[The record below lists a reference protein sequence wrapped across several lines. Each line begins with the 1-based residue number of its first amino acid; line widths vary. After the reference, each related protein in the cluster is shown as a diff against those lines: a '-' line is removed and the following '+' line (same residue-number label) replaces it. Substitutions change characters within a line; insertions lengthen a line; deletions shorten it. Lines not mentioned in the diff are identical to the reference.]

1 MHKSTKR
8 LFARI
13 AIVTLI
19 FEIIFQIG
27 GALLINC
34 GANIYKNEFFSMMI
48 SSILAAI
55 VVMLLIGVQDVN
67 LQYKRFSPLKY
78 IWLLLLV
85 FGIEGLSSLAMDPL
99 INWLRNLGYTM
110 ESSFSAASDTNLN
123 DIWDIIYATIGAP
136 VIEESLYRGILYS
149 HFRKYGRVF
158 TIIITTFLF
167 ALMHLNI
174 IQFLPAFFIGIVLC
188 WTRDTYGI
196 QYSIMIHMS
205 TNLLAIVLNEF
216 TSDGFYVQ
224 LLYLFLIFGGI
235 ITVFITLIVNAKKIY
250 FALTHESHLGE
261 MLMTW
266 FTTISSLVITI
277 FYCLLVVLNTVVD

>member
-123 DIWDIIYATIGAP
+123 DIWDIIYATIVAP
-136 VIEESLYRGILYS
+136 VIEESLYRGIFYS
-149 HFRKYGRVF
+149 HFRNHGRIF
-158 TIIITTFLF
+158 TIIITAFLF

-174 IQFLPAFFIGIVLC
+174 IQFLPAFFIGLVLC

-196 QYSIMIHMS
+196 QYSVMIHMS
-205 TNLLAIVLNEF
+205 TNLLAIILNEF
-216 TSDGFYVQ
+216 GNSVIYVE

-235 ITVFITLIVNAKKIY
+235 ITVFVTLIANAKKIY
-250 FALTHESHLGE
+250 IELVNESHLGE
-261 MLMTW
+261 MIMTW
-266 FTTISSLVITI
+266 FTTIPSLVITI
-277 FYCLLVVLNTVVD
+277 FYCFVIVLNTVVD